1 MEEVSVKKKLKLKKK
16 TVLFLVLG
24 IIVLYHHFYL

>member
-24 IIVLYHHFYL
+24 IIVLGIFI